1 MPERP
6 STAFVVHLDNGK
18 KFAFSYNKD
27 RKMVV
32 LFGKYTDAN
41 KAIFQVTK
49 IQKFKNV
56 IDAKYTDLTDRE
68 TVKQVVAPYIKNLT
82 EMSEKIK
89 GI

>member
-1 MPERP
+1 
-6 STAFVVHLDNGK
+6 
-18 KFAFSYNKD
+18 
-27 RKMVV
+27 MVV